1 MDWGELITLVVA
13 VLVSIGV
20 GVGAA
25 LVPMFVNAEVY
36 IVALAANVDSR
47 SMLAFLIVV
56 HVMATTVGKAFV
68 FQLARVG
75 TRRLKVVEPKA
86 PRSAFGRGWQRMTHW
101 YSGTRLAAKIR
112 ELSNRLIA
120 LLEHRYGGGLTVF
133 LSSLLG
139 LPPLAIVTILAGAS
153 KQPRWLF
160 LTMVFIG
167 RLLQFLALAFIL
179 HGLPWFEDFR
189 HWLSGLW

>member
-1 MDWGELITLVVA
+1 MDWGELITLTVSS
-13 VLVSIGV
+13 LVSIAV
-20 GVGAA
+20 GIGAA

-36 IVALAANVDSR
+36 IVALAANVNSQT
-47 SMLAFLIVV
+47 MLAYLIVL
-56 HVMATTVGKAFV
+56 HVAATTVGKAFV

-75 TRRLKVVEPKA
+75 TRRLKVVEPKP
-86 PRSAFGRGWQRMTHW
+86 PRTTFGHWWQRAKER
-101 YSGTRLAAKIR
+101 YSRTRFAGWMRTISA
-112 ELSNRLIA
+112 RLIA
-120 LLEHRYGGGLTVF
+120 LLDHRYGGGVTVF

-139 LPPLAIVTILAGAS
+139 VPPLAIVTILAGGS

-167 RLLQFLALAFIL
+167 RLLQFLAIAFIL

-189 HWLSGLW
+189 HWLSDLW

>member
-1 MDWGELITLVVA
+1 MDWGELIKLAVA
-13 VLVSIGV
+13 VLVSAGV

-36 IVALAANVDSR
+36 VVALAANIDSR
-47 SMLAFLIVV
+47 SLLAFLLVV
-56 HVMATTVGKAFV
+56 HVAATTAGKAFV

-75 TRRLKVVEPKA
+75 TRRLKVVEPKQ
-86 PRSAFGRGWQRMTHW
+86 PRTAFGRWWQRLRHR
-101 YSGTRLAAKIR
+101 YSGTRFAAR
-112 ELSNRLIA
+112 MRSLSTRLIA
-120 LLEHRYGGGLTVF
+120 LLEHRYGGGVTVF

-139 LPPLAIVTILAGAS
+139 VPPLAIVTILAGAS

-189 HWLSGLW
+189 QWISDLW

>member
-1 MDWGELITLVVA
+1 MDGSGLVKILVGAFVSVA
-13 VLVSIGV
+13 V

-36 IVALAANVDSR
+36 IVALAANIDSR
-47 SMLAFLIVV
+47 SLLAFLIVV
-56 HVMATTVGKAFV
+56 HVAATTVGKAFV

-75 TRRLKVVEPKA
+75 TERLKVVEPKP
-86 PRSAFGRGWQRMTHW
+86 PRTTVGRWWQTLRSR
-101 YSGTRLAAKIR
+101 YSRTRFAAWMR
-112 ELSNRLIA
+112 RLSNRLIA
-120 LLEHRYGGGLTVF
+120 LLDHRYGGGVTVF
-133 LSSLLG
+133 FSSLLG
-139 LPPLAIVTILAGAS
+139 VPPLAIVTILAGAS

-167 RLLQFLALAFIL
+167 RLLQFLAIAFVL

-189 HWLSGLW
+189 AWLGDLW

>member
-1 MDWGELITLVVA
+1 MDWGELITLAVA
-13 VLVSIGV
+13 VLVSIAV
-20 GVGAA
+20 GIGAA

-56 HVMATTVGKAFV
+56 HVAATTVGKAFV

-75 TRRLKVVEPKA
+75 TRRLKVVEPKQ
-86 PRSAFGRGWQRMTHW
+86 PRTAFGRWWQKVRRW
-101 YSGTRLAAKIR
+101 YSGTRFAAWMRAISAK
-112 ELSNRLIA
+112 LIA
-120 LLEHRYGGGLTVF
+120 LLDHRYGGGVTVF
-133 LSSLLG
+133 LSSLFG
-139 LPPLAIVTILAGAS
+139 MPPLAIVTILAGAS

-167 RLLQFLALAFIL
+167 RLLQFLAIAFIL

-189 HWLSGLW
+189 RWLSGLW